1 MKPGVSIRRIIHL
14 VSIKCLKDFCQC
26 KNGNNILELA
36 IPKHLKISYK
46 MFPIIRLSGHQLNI
60 QPFQTIYMNIPNT
73 TNVENKPISRTL
85 RYISTSLHLYFVIL
99 PCTVRHLQNRAATA
113 FATARHHSR

>member
-85 RYISTSLHLYFVIL
+85 RYISTSLLLCVAIL
-99 PCTVRHLQNRAATA
+99 IGACRHLRSQVTTV
-113 FATARHHSR
+113 FATARRHSR